1 MERAVDPTRNYRSS
15 TSNAERGINMGD
27 QKVKDFQPPIEE
39 PREGFSRQEI
49 AEGLDRPDKEEIE
62 GITDQGSY
70 QEPDDS
76 LRRTLRGDET
86 KGNPDDRDVAGATNF
101 KDTAHGREETKNDKA
116 GAANQNG

>member
-1 MERAVDPTRNYRSS
+1 MD
-15 TSNAERGINMGD
+15 D
-27 QKVKDFQPPIEE
+27 QKVKDFQPPAEE
-39 PREGFSRQEI
+39 AREGFSQQEI

-86 KGNPDDRDVAGATNF
+86 KGDPDDRDVAGATNF
-101 KDTAHGREETKNDKA
+101 KDTAHGREEAKNDKA